1 MLHYYML
8 LGLWNCGSLR
18 HNHQFHFLADHF
30 LPHSLRPCAPHLHG
44 SHLCI
49 ALLALVAMCV
59 GVTSS
64 VCAIMESEHA
74 ICALTVPSAP

>member
-1 MLHYYML
+1 M
-8 LGLWNCGSLR
+8 GAFATITSSI
-18 HNHQFHFLADHF
+18 F
-30 LPHSLRPCAPHLHG
+30 LPIIFFHTLYGRVHPISTGRSVL
-44 SHLCI
+44 HLCI